1 MPRSQGSI
9 TYIEHRSPMK
19 DETGKY
25 HAQKVLNGYC
35 EGESPR
41 MTKERV
47 GNAFVY
53 RLLSLSLLL
62 PFFDDMVS
70 ECALLGDLMYFLV
83 KTYTF
88 LE

>member
-1 MPRSQGSI
+1 
-9 TYIEHRSPMK
+9 MK

-35 EGESPR
+35 EGEFPS

-70 ECALLGDLMYFLV
+70 ECALLGDLM
-83 KTYTF
+83 
-88 LE
+88 

>member
-35 EGESPR
+35 EGEFPS

-70 ECALLGDLMYFLV
+70 ECALLGDLM
-83 KTYTF
+83 
-88 LE
+88 

>member
-35 EGESPR
+35 EGEFPSK
-41 MTKERV
+41 TKERV

-62 PFFDDMVS
+62 LLLLPFFDDVVS
-70 ECALLGDLMYFLV
+70 ECALLGDFM
-83 KTYTF
+83 
-88 LE
+88 

>member
-9 TYIEHRSPMK
+9 TYIEHQSPMK
-19 DETGKY
+19 EETGKY
-25 HAQKVLNGYC
+25 HAQKVLNYYC
-35 EGESPR
+35 EGEFPS

-62 PFFDDMVS
+62 LLLLPFFDDMVS
-70 ECALLGDLMYFLV
+70 ECALLGDLM
-83 KTYTF
+83 
-88 LE
+88 

>member
-9 TYIEHRSPMK
+9 TYIEHRSQMK

-35 EGESPR
+35 EGEFPS

-62 PFFDDMVS
+62 LLLLPFFEDMVS
-70 ECALLGDLMYFLV
+70 ECALLGDLM
-83 KTYTF
+83 
-88 LE
+88 

>member
-1 MPRSQGSI
+1 
-9 TYIEHRSPMK
+9 MK

-25 HAQKVLNGYC
+25 HEQKVLNGYC
-35 EGESPR
+35 EGEFPS

-62 PFFDDMVS
+62 LLLLPFFDDMVS
-70 ECALLGDLMYFLV
+70 ECALLGDFM
-83 KTYTF
+83 
-88 LE
+88 

>member
-35 EGESPR
+35 EGEFPS

-62 PFFDDMVS
+62 LLLLLLLPFFDDMVS
-70 ECALLGDLMYFLV
+70 ECALLGDFM
-83 KTYTF
+83 
-88 LE
+88 